1 MKTSRLSKYI
11 MNCSLFF
18 PIIFGITALAKELV
32 RHRHFQGI
40 YTKYRVKNDRKIF
53 EIPRYSYL
61 FLRKFIVGKFKIAY
75 ISLKVS
81 TLLSIESP
89 HSQEKGAGISNKN

>member
-1 MKTSRLSKYI
+1 MIEKFLKYLGTLLS
-11 MNCSLFF
+11 FF
-18 PIIFGITALAKELV
+18 E
-32 RHRHFQGI
+32 
-40 YTKYRVKNDRKIF
+40 KIH
-53 EIPRYSYL
+53 S
-61 FLRKFIVGKFKIAY
+61 GKIQNSIY